1 MASYEDLR
9 AEDQRLTSEI
19 SALTAKLK
27 AVHHAMALH
36 KKAEQDKA
44 REAGLIE
51 QGFSPEVAHAAIA
64 GATATAS
71 GEGKAI

>member
-1 MASYEDLR
+1 MADYEALR

-27 AVHHAMALH
+27 AVHHEMALH
-36 KKAEQDKA
+36 KKAEADKA
-44 REAGLIE
+44 RAAGLIE
-51 QGFSPEVAHAAIA
+51 QGISPEVLQAAIK

-71 GEGKAI
+71 GEGKAN